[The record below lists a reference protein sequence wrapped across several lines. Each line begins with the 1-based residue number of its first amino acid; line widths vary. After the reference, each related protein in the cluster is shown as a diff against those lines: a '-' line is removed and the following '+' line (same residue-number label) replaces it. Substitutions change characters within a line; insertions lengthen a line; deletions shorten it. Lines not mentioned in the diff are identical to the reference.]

1 MENKIVKINY
11 SNYEKQVKE
20 GIIAINKIMRKWAN
34 NQFNTN
40 QQRKEKKMSG
50 GLEAFNEYEIHAED
64 NQLYISISSEIK
76 YYQTENAMES
86 VCIIEDP
93 DGSISIGFARAG
105 RIDKELGRITSE
117 DGLDIAKGRAEKA
130 RKLKTPLI
138 ERNYVRGIYLPK
150 INKDI

>member
-1 MENKIVKINY
+1 MGQRTADIN
-11 SNYEKQVKE
+11 
-20 GIIAINKIMRKWAN
+20 AI
-34 NQFNTN
+34 
-40 QQRKEKKMSG
+40 
-50 GLEAFNEYEIHAED
+50 ED
-64 NQLYISISSEIK
+64 NCYQNPTEIIIPCNFPEYYLKVLPSTK
-76 YYQTENAMES
+76 YYQTENANES

-105 RIDKELGRITSE
+105 RSDKESGRITSE